1 MELEMNEI
9 KQLIADELEMP
20 VTDLS
25 EDDGWETVETWDSL
39 VHLSILS
46 SLDDMFD
53 GKVSEIEE
61 IAEAKT
67 VREIIQLLVKNGL
80 VS

>member
-1 MELEMNEI
+1 MDLEMNEI

>member
-1 MELEMNEI
+1 MNEI